1 MEMKKAHL
9 GIMLSALVLGL
20 VATQALNAAP
30 ACKGV
35 NKNDP
40 GCLVAA
46 VTPAAVDSATVDWLN
61 QLVTIRGSN
70 FTGTTEFMLGAIAT
84 PLAIGYQTD
93 TQVDLPFNAD
103 ISGEVLS
110 EGSYN
115 LVVDG
120 SVALAVYF
128 EDQVIDPAAMG
139 CPCEADW
146 ETALVGLWGN
156 RQTDCYEIEGL
167 LANDIADISGTVLS
181 TPGDPA
187 SYPQYPIGTSFY
199 PGQPGDSYCA
209 LVQVD
214 GDATTTELA
223 NERIN
228 ELQQEDCASVLKAQV
243 CANVYPLP

>member
-1 MEMKKAHL
+1 MKKVPL
-9 GIMLSALVLGL
+9 GMTLGVLVFGL
-20 VATQALNAAP
+20 LAAQALYAAP
-30 ACKGV
+30 ACKGP

-40 GCLVAA
+40 GCVAQVASPA
-46 VTPAAVDSATVDWLN
+46 VVDSVTVDWLN
-61 QLVTIRGSN
+61 QVVTVRGSN
-70 FTGTTEFMLGAIAT
+70 FAGTTAFMIGAIAT
-84 PLAIGYQTD
+84 PLAVAYQTD
-93 TQVDLPFNAD
+93 TRVDLPFNAD

-120 SVALAVYF
+120 AVVLSVYF
-128 EDQVIDPAAMG
+128 EDQVIDPAATG
-139 CPCEADW
+139 CPCETDW
-146 ETALVGLWGN
+146 ATALVGLWGSP
-156 RQTDCYEIEGL
+156 QTDCYEIEGP
-167 LANDIADISGTVLS
+167 LANDISDISGTVLS
-181 TPGDPA
+181 LPGDPDA
-187 SYPQYPIGTSFY
+187 HPQYPIGASFY

-228 ELQQEDCASVLKAQV
+228 ELQQEDCASALKAQV